1 MHNVM
6 EAELYKKLR
15 ESERY
20 IDLLDKCINSMSDL
34 INTFEILNETRAE
47 IIGQAHGS
55 LTVELNTERENY
67 KKLISQI

>member
-1 MHNVM
+1 M